1 MESKKKKII
10 LAVLIFLF
18 SLVAIVA
25 YAFNKYYKS
34 NVLKND
40 FKTVIADSV
49 DEDVEN
55 TDRINVLVLG
65 MEHTR
70 TDMIMVASFDPVAKT
85 LNAISIPRDTF
96 VQRAEYSNNYPD
108 NTLKKINAVYE
119 IPDESVERLAN
130 TVSDILGVPIHDYV
144 MVDYKA
150 VGDVTDAVGGV
161 DVAIPFNMHY
171 DDPWSD
177 PPLHV
182 HFTKGTT
189 HLNGNNAIEFL
200 RWRHNND
207 GSYGNEGDIGRV
219 KRQQEFMKKILDKAL
234 NPTSLP
240 KVIDVLFKNVK
251 TSLGLAEVMG
261 FVTDAVSM
269 PKENI
274 HFYQEVGEAAYFYG
288 LWYFVNE
295 PDKTKALMQ
304 KIMKNETILEEDTKT
319 SQEFLDL
326 IVKSPLSIIEKYYGG
341 DTSYSSTNNNSSY
354 NSNNTT
360 NKYKN
365 YNNTITTTTRQDRV
379 RENNSYVNNNTTKR
393 NTDKTIY
400 NDVTNEEVNNSVTKN
415 QDTTN
420 NTTSNNNE
428 VSTPKQPVKPAVQ
441 EPILPANEPVAPVDT
456 PVVEEN
462 TEDSPV
468 F

>member
-49 DEDVEN
+49 DEDVKN

-161 DVAIPFNMHY
+161 DVAIPFNMNY

-240 KVIDVLFKNVK
+240 
-251 TSLGLAEVMG
+251 
-261 FVTDAVSM
+261 
-269 PKENI
+269 
-274 HFYQEVGEAAYFYG
+274 
-288 LWYFVNE
+288 
-295 PDKTKALMQ
+295 
-304 KIMKNETILEEDTKT
+304 
-319 SQEFLDL
+319 
-326 IVKSPLSIIEKYYGG
+326 
-341 DTSYSSTNNNSSY
+341 
-354 NSNNTT
+354 
-360 NKYKN
+360 
-365 YNNTITTTTRQDRV
+365 
-379 RENNSYVNNNTTKR
+379 
-393 NTDKTIY
+393 
-400 NDVTNEEVNNSVTKN
+400 
-415 QDTTN
+415 
-420 NTTSNNNE
+420 
-428 VSTPKQPVKPAVQ
+428 
-441 EPILPANEPVAPVDT
+441 
-456 PVVEEN
+456 
-462 TEDSPV
+462 
-468 F
+468 

>member
-34 NVLKND
+34 SVLKND

-49 DEDVEN
+49 DEDVKN

-161 DVAIPFNMHY
+161 DVDIPFNMNY

-182 HFTKGTT
+182 HFTKGPT

-341 DTSYSSTNNNSSY
+341 DTSYSSTNYNN
-354 NSNNTT
+354 NNNTT

-379 RENNSYVNNNTTKR
+379 RENNSYVNNNTPKK

-400 NDVTNEEVNNSVTKN
+400 NDVSNEEVNNSVTKN
-415 QDTTN
+415 QDATN

-441 EPILPANEPVAPVDT
+441 EPISPANEPVAPVDT